1 MMHGKNFKR
10 MKEINKYKG
19 EIMNVGIVFQNNI
32 KNTILILFNMS
43 TSSSSQKK
51 YINTKKLNLYST
63 YRRPKVI
70 QYATMRLL
78 ESNFPNLVHYIYSH
92 RNSEIFDDPET
103 RVGICIKLLHSLDM
117 RYDEQLLQPILDDI
131 EFLMDSESHLASTE
145 DPERRIKCLEEEFRH
160 VQKYIDMDDTISLN
174 TEIPAHIIKDSQTP
188 NKKNNYDEFQD
199 DQCIIQ

>member
-1 MMHGKNFKR
+1 
-10 MKEINKYKG
+10 
-19 EIMNVGIVFQNNI
+19 
-32 KNTILILFNMS
+32 MS

-51 YINTKKLNLYST
+51 RLKKQNLYST

-78 ESNFPNLVHYIYSH
+78 ESNFPHFVHYIYSH

-117 RYDEQLLQPILDDI
+117 RYDEQLLQPIMDDI
-131 EFLMDSESHLASTE
+131 ELLMNSESHLEATE
-145 DPERRIKCLEEEFRH
+145 DSERRLKCLEEELRH

-174 TEIPAHIIKDSQTP
+174 TEIPAHIIRDSQTP
-188 NKKNNYDEFQD
+188 NSRKKMDEFQD
-199 DQCIIQ
+199 DQCVIQ